1 MKNEEKHALS
11 FSFSRWWAIVLKEFI
26 QLKRD
31 RATLGMIVGIPI
43 MQLFLFGYAIN
54 TDPKHLPIAIVSADQ
69 SVFTRSFISAMKN
82 TEYFRFEDKVRD
94 EHSAKEALTT
104 GLVQFVITIPVDF
117 TRKMLRGEHPNLLIE
132 ADATDPT
139 AIGNAAAAVIALAG
153 SVIQRDYQGAAPV
166 LSESPPTPPYG
177 VVLHK
182 LYNPEGITSYNIIP
196 GLMGIILTM
205 TLVMMTAVAITR
217 ERERGTMENLLA
229 MPVKPFEVISG
240 KLIPYIFIG
249 LIQSTIIIVAA
260 RFLFHIPFLGNI
272 TVLFTMILLFIAGNL
287 TLGITL
293 SSFANNQMQAMQMT
307 MFTIMPSFLL
317 SGFLFPFKGM
327 PVWAQTI
334 GSVVPLTY
342 FTRVVRGI
350 MLKGSGWT
358 ELWPNVWPLLLFNV
372 VVLTIGIKFYRKT
385 LD

>member
-1 MKNEEKHALS
+1 
-11 FSFSRWWAIVLKEFI
+11 
-26 QLKRD
+26 
-31 RATLGMIVGIPI
+31 
-43 MQLFLFGYAIN
+43 
-54 TDPKHLPIAIVSADQ
+54 
-69 SVFTRSFISAMKN
+69 
-82 TEYFRFEDKVRD
+82 
-94 EHSAKEALTT
+94 
-104 GLVQFVITIPVDF
+104 VDF
-117 TRKMLRGEHPNLLIE
+117 TRQLLRGEHPNLLIE

-139 AIGNAAAAVIALAG
+139 AIGNAAAAVIALSG
-153 SVIQRDYQGAAPV
+153 SVIQRDFQGAAPV
-166 LSESPPTPPYG
+166 LSTTTPAPYG

-240 KLIPYIFIG
+240 KLVPYIFIG
-249 LIQSTIIIVAA
+249 LIQSTIIMVAA
-260 RFLFHIPFLGNI
+260 RFLFHIPFLGNV

-327 PVWAQTI
+327 PV
-334 GSVVPLTY
+334 
-342 FTRVVRGI
+342 RGI
-350 MLKGSGWT
+350 MLKGSGWA
-358 ELWPNVWPLLLFNV
+358 ELWPNIWPLLLFNA
-372 VVLTIGIKFYRKT
+372 VVLTVGIKFYRKT